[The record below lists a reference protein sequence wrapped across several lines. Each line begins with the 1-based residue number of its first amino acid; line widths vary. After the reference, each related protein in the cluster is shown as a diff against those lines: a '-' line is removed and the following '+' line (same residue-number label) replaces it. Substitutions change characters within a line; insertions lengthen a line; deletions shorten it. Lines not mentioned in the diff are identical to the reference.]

1 MTAAPVLGPPVGG
14 RHDAAPQPARFTPVT
29 IARLVVAGALTI
41 GKTRLQ
47 TSGVFFYALVW
58 LSFPLFN
65 LLLVALIYRDD
76 PELRN
81 YAIVGGATMSLL
93 FAMQF
98 NAAEILDRE
107 RLRGTLG
114 NLFVAPAPRYAWLV
128 GFQLYA
134 AIEALTTAVI
144 GIALGRAI
152 FGLPLDIAPGTLAVT
167 LALLLLSMWGIA
179 MLIGAV
185 GVAIRDAN
193 QLSNLVFPFMQVLSG
208 TMFPIALAPDWI
220 RIPARCLP
228 FGYAI
233 SALVQSL
240 TAGASIADEAD
251 QLVPLAGF
259 ALVLPVLGI
268 VAFRRLERR
277 TRANGALEIV

>member
-1 MTAAPVLGPPVGG
+1 VSAPTAGG
-14 RHDAAPQPARFTPVT
+14 AATHHLSQGTGFRPLS
-29 IARLVVAGALTI
+29 IARLMVAGAVTI

-76 PELRN
+76 PALRN

-114 NLFVAPAPRYAWLV
+114 NLFVSPAPRYSWLV

-134 AIEALTTAVI
+134 AAESLITATI
-144 GIALGRAI
+144 GIGLGKAI
-152 FGLPLDIAPGTLAVT
+152 FGLPLDIAPETLLVT
-167 LALLLLSMWGIA
+167 LALLFASMWGVA

-193 QLSNLVFPFMQVLSG
+193 QLSNLVFPFVQVLAG

-220 RIPARCLP
+220 RYPARCLP

-233 SALVQSL
+233 ASLVESL
-240 TAGASIADEAD
+240 TAGATIGDEAHN
-251 QLVPLAGF
+251 LIPLAGF
-259 ALVLPVLGI
+259 AIALPLLGI
-268 VAFRRLERR
+268 AAFRALERR
-277 TRANGALEIV
+277 TRASGSLDLV